1 MTTTSQQPSGHLTLD
16 SVKQAFD
23 HWRSHKGNDNK
34 IPDSLWQQVI
44 QLVPHYRQRRILNT
58 LHLNHAQLRRRL
70 HSVPQMPEA
79 YPPVQST
86 PTPQLPSPFIKA
98 FLPSTAEQH
107 TYQVEWQR
115 PDGARLTVNNL
126 DSPGL
131 TTLIQQWRA

>member
-1 MTTTSQQPSGHLTLD
+1 MSINTSVSEHMTLD

-34 IPDSLWQQVI
+34 IPDSLWQQVL
-44 QLVPHYRQRRILNT
+44 QLIPHYRQRRILNT
-58 LHLNHAQLRRRL
+58 LHISHAQLRRHL
-70 HSVPQMPEA
+70 PSVPRMPEVHTS
-79 YPPVQST
+79 VQST
-86 PTPQLPSPFIKA
+86 PTPQLPSPFVKA
-98 FLPSTAEQH
+98 FLPSAAEQQ

-126 DSPGL
+126 DSAGL